1 MILTGYVW
9 INVYMLKYI
18 YIWNNYEK
26 ILDSDEVLDG
36 RDVSGNDE

>member
-1 MILTGYVW
+1 
-9 INVYMLKYI
+9 MLKYI

>member
-1 MILTGYVW
+1 MF
-9 INVYMLKYI
+9 KYI

-26 ILDSDEVLDG
+26 ILDLDEVLDG